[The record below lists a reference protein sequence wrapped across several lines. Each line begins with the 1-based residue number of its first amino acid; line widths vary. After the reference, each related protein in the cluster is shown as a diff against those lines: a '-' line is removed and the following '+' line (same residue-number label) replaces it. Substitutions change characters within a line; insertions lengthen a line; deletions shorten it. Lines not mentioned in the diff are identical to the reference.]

1 MLYMSQARVS
11 RSARRRAWLNRP
23 LESLESPVK
32 RYEGSLP
39 AGPSLW
45 RWRPRRAM
53 RRLRV
58 LRPVIWKEQVSR
70 VRS

>member
-23 LESLESPVK
+23 LESLDNPVK
-32 RYEGSLP
+32 RYLGNRSV
-39 AGPSLW
+39 GPGLW
-45 RWRPRRAM
+45 RRLPRWTM

-58 LRPVIWKEQVSR
+58 LRPAF
-70 VRS
+70 